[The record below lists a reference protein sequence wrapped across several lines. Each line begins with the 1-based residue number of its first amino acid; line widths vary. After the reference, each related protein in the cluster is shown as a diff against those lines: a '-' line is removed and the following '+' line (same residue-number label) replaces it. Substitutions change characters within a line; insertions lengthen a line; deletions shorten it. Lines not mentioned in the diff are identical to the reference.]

1 MQPNTLESNM
11 NMMEPNM
18 EIIEKHGNRISPLGT
33 EFILRN
39 ASLLELN
46 TATRKGAYP
55 DYRRIKEAPPTNDHC
70 THRRIALPN
79 DHCTY
84 RRTAVSPYHE
94 HPHYHTTNQ
103 NQNGEEV
110 EMDMEKERK

>member
-1 MQPNTLESNM
+1 MDLED
-11 NMMEPNM
+11 EDT
-18 EIIEKHGNRISPLGT
+18 HLFHR
-33 EFILRN
+33 
-39 ASLLELN
+39 LLKTKRTFLPSRK
-46 TATRKGAYP
+46 RKGAYP